1 MRQAVQLTLR
11 QERFVAEYVVTRNGA
26 ESARRAGYS
35 ERTARQIAAE
45 NLSKPD
51 IQAALADRE
60 AELAARMEIDR
71 EMVIG
76 GILQSISTAM
86 GQGNPGQAIRG
97 WVEVARILGLDKPE
111 AANRVLSAEDARLRA
126 KFEALSDE
134 ELMAIASGEMLKQPA
149 KYQAADDSLP
159 ERISTVSR

>member
-1 MRQAVQLTLR
+1 MQLTLR

-51 IQAALADRE
+51 IQAALAAKE
-60 AELAARMEIDR
+60 AELAARLEIDR
-71 EMVIG
+71 QAVIG

-111 AANRVLSAEDARLRA
+111 TARGVLSAEDARLRA
-126 KFEALSDE
+126 KFEGMTDE
-134 ELMAIASGEMLKQPA
+134 ELMAIASGEVRRGPA
-149 KYQAADDSLP
+149 NHHAGDVSLP
-159 ERISTVSR
+159 ERICSVSR

>member
-1 MRQAVQLTLR
+1 M
-11 QERFVAEYVVTRNGA
+11 
-26 ESARRAGYS
+26 
-35 ERTARQIAAE
+35 
-45 NLSKPD
+45 SKPD
-51 IQAALADRE
+51 IQTALATKE
-60 AELAARMEIDR
+60 AELAVRLEIDR
-71 EMVIG
+71 EVVVG
-76 GILQSISTAM
+76 GILQSISAAM

-134 ELMAIASGEMLKQPA
+134 ELMAIASGEVLKQPA

-159 ERISTVSR
+159 ERISTASR

>member
-1 MRQAVQLTLR
+1 MQLTLR

-51 IQAALADRE
+51 IQAALAAKE
-60 AELAARMEIDR
+60 AELAVRLEIDR
-71 EMVIG
+71 EVVVG

-111 AANRVLSAEDARLRA
+111 AAHRALSAEDARLRA
-126 KFEALSDE
+126 KFEGMTDE
-134 ELMAIASGEMLKQPA
+134 ELMAIAEGRA
-149 KYQAADDSLP
+149 
-159 ERISTVSR
+159 

>member
-1 MRQAVQLTLR
+1 MQLTLR
-11 QERFVAEYVVTRNGA
+11 QERFVAEYIVTRNGA

-51 IQAALADRE
+51 IRAALVARE
-60 AELAARMEIDR
+60 AELAARLEIDR
-71 EMVIG
+71 QAVIG

-111 AANRVLSAEDARLRA
+111 TARGVLSAEGDRLRA

-134 ELMAIASGEMLKQPA
+134 ELMAIAEGKA
-149 KYQAADDSLP
+149 
-159 ERISTVSR
+159 

>member
-1 MRQAVQLTLR
+1 MQLTLR
-11 QERFVAEYVVTRNGA
+11 QERFVAEYIVTRNGA

-51 IQAALADRE
+51 IQAALAARE
-60 AELAARMEIDR
+60 AELATRLEIDR
-71 EMVIG
+71 EAVIG

-111 AANRVLSAEDARLRA
+111 TAHRVLCAEDARLRA

-134 ELMAIASGEMLKQPA
+134 ELMAIASGEVRRGPA
-149 KYQAADDSLP
+149 KCQAADVSLP
-159 ERISTVSR
+159 ERICSVSR

>member
-1 MRQAVQLTLR
+1 MQLTLR

-51 IQAALADRE
+51 IQAALAAKE
-60 AELAARMEIDR
+60 AELATRLEIDR
-71 EMVIG
+71 QAVIG

-111 AANRVLSAEDARLRA
+111 TAHRVLSVEGDRLRA
-126 KFEALSDE
+126 KFEGMTDE
-134 ELMAIASGEMLKQPA
+134 ELMAVASGEVRRGPA
-149 KYQAADDSLP
+149 KCQAADVSLP
-159 ERISTVSR
+159 ERICSVSR